1 MKKVF
6 AALGAVFFASL
17 VFAESDKV
25 VLSIDDAVN
34 YALENS
40 RTLKSNDIDLEIKKR
55 AADNS
60 WNVFIPSVQVTG
72 TFRRANKDPYKTAL
86 SSLTSTGVPE
96 DMAKESLKAKGIEE
110 GELIHWNT
118 VGGVSVSWN
127 FSLAYISAI
136 QASKAAY
143 EGQKISWEQ
152 NRKDTVLNIKKLFY
166 GLFLQQENLKIQK
179 DTLESARQRMV
190 QAEAN
195 FKNGLVPEIQLLQ
208 TQVNYENTKPQVE
221 EAERVLNQQFDTFA
235 FLLGMDVGTKIE
247 LSGSIEPV
255 YVDVDTD
262 VLLEKYGNRNLD
274 IQLMENNIK
283 SVKIGIKG
291 LELGNFVPALA
302 VNFAY
307 QPLYKGSNAFKFISD
322 IGSSDKWDDS
332 GALTLSLAWNLSN
345 MLPWSSNMQQLK
357 DYKQNLAK
365 LELTLETLKENQKMN
380 VKKAVD
386 TLNQARAQIEN
397 MNRSVELAQKAYDM
411 QYKSYRNGTT
421 ELLDLKDA
429 ESSLNQAKLGQLNQ
443 KYQYI
448 SALMDLESI
457 LNVNL
462 SRPE

>member
-6 AALGAVFFASL
+6 AAFGAVVFASL

-60 WNVFIPSVQVTG
+60 WNVFIPSVQVSG
-72 TFRRANKDPYKTAL
+72 TFRRANKDPFPTYL
-86 SSLTSTGVPE
+86 SGLTSKGISEAV
-96 DMAKESLKAKGIEE
+96 AKETLKAQGFEE

-208 TQVNYENTKPQVE
+208 THKH
-221 EAERVLNQQFDTFA
+221 R
-235 FLLGMDVGTKIE
+235 
-247 LSGSIEPV
+247 
-255 YVDVDTD
+255 
-262 VLLEKYGNRNLD
+262 
-274 IQLMENNIK
+274 
-283 SVKIGIKG
+283 
-291 LELGNFVPALA
+291 
-302 VNFAY
+302 
-307 QPLYKGSNAFKFISD
+307 
-322 IGSSDKWDDS
+322 
-332 GALTLSLAWNLSN
+332 
-345 MLPWSSNMQQLK
+345 
-357 DYKQNLAK
+357 
-365 LELTLETLKENQKMN
+365 
-380 VKKAVD
+380 
-386 TLNQARAQIEN
+386 
-397 MNRSVELAQKAYDM
+397 
-411 QYKSYRNGTT
+411 
-421 ELLDLKDA
+421 
-429 ESSLNQAKLGQLNQ
+429 
-443 KYQYI
+443 
-448 SALMDLESI
+448 
-457 LNVNL
+457 
-462 SRPE
+462 